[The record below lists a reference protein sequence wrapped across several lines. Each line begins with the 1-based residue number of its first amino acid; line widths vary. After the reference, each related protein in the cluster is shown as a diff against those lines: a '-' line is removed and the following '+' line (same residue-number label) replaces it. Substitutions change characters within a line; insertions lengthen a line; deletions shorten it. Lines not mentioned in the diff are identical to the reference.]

1 MPGTDA
7 PLPPRSSKWTRRL
20 AMAAGCVAIIG
31 SAIAVRSVWGPTP
44 AGAGA
49 PATKAPAGAKP
60 ATAGKETTPAPTPGK
75 APADTKLAIVAMVNS
90 QLIKREDLAR
100 DCLLQHGK
108 EVLESLVN
116 KHLIAEHCRQRNI
129 VVTTKEVEAEIDR
142 MADRFGMKTDQW
154 LALLRDERHITPSQ
168 YAKDIIWP
176 TIALRKLADRQLVV
190 TPEDLKE
197 AYETQYG
204 AAVQVAVIAC
214 SSQEKAQRLYAK
226 VMADPE
232 SFGNVAKNESEDTNS
247 ASVKGKILPVRKHL
261 GDPQL
266 EELAFRMREGEIA
279 PPMSV
284 GEQYLIVKCEAHIA
298 ARNVPMAGDCERL
311 LTEAIRDKKLRLMGN
326 DIFEELQKTA
336 KVENIF
342 NDPQK
347 RAQNPGVAAT
357 INGRAITMQELADE
371 CIERHGKEVL
381 SGLINHRLVEQACT
395 QRKLQITPQDLQKEV
410 IGSALLAGMKN
421 ADGTA
426 DLKAWQAEV
435 IEKQE
440 MSWDIYMH
448 EVVWPAVALKKLAG
462 DKVQVTEEDLQKGF
476 EANYGPRV
484 RCRAIVL
491 SQQRRAQ
498 EVWDT
503 ARKTPAIEK
512 LSKKAPPRGPNAG
525 SSPEE
530 LALISEAAKAFGK
543 LASQHSVEPGS
554 SVLEGEVPPI
564 QMHGGQPLVE
574 KEAFALNPGEMSGI
588 IQAGERFVILFC
600 EGRTTPVNV
609 SREVA
614 RQELY
619 ADIHEKKLRMAMG
632 KEFDAIQESAEVDNY
647 LSGTSRSSRSA
658 MEMFR
663 KKPTDGSDPAMTKSP
678 QGPGAP
684 RMGPPRPQSPGT
696 VQPVSGQ
703 MPTATQPQAPSRPTP
718 ALR

>member
-1 MPGTDA
+1 MPGMDA
-7 PLPPRSSKWTRRL
+7 QLPPPGSKWTRRL
-20 AMAAGCVAIIG
+20 AIAAACVAIIG
-31 SAIAVRSVWGPTP
+31 SAIAVRTVWGPTP

-49 PATKAPAGAKP
+49 PANKAPAAP
-60 ATAGKETTPAPTPGK
+60 ATAGKDAAPTPTPGK
-75 APADTKLAIVAMVNS
+75 PPADSKLAIVAMVNG
-90 QLIKREDLAR
+90 QLVKREELAR

-108 EVLESLVN
+108 DVLESLVN

-154 LALLRDERHITPSQ
+154 LGLLRDERHITPSQ

-197 AYETQYG
+197 AYETQFG

-261 GDPQL
+261 GDPKL
-266 EELAFRMREGEIA
+266 EEIAFKMRENEIA
-279 PPMSV
+279 PPIAV
-284 GEQYLIVKCEAHIA
+284 GEQYLIVKCEAHIP
-298 ARNVPMAGDCERL
+298 ARAVPMADCEKL
-311 LTEAIRDKKLRLMGN
+311 LTEAIRDKKLRLVGN
-326 DIFEELQKTA
+326 DVFQELQASA

-381 SGLINHRLVEQACT
+381 SGLINHRLVEQACA
-395 QRKLQITPQDLQKEV
+395 QRKLQITPQDLNEEV
-410 IGSALLAGMKN
+410 VSSALLAGMKN

-426 DLKAWQAEV
+426 NLKAWQAEV
-435 IEKQE
+435 TEKQE

-462 DKVQVTEEDLQKGF
+462 DKVKVTDEDLQKGF

-491 SQQRRAQ
+491 SQQRKAQ

-503 ARKTPAIEK
+503 ARKTPAIAK
-512 LSKKAPPRGPNAG
+512 LSKKLPPRGPNAG

-530 LALISEAAKAFGK
+530 LALIREGAKAFGK
-543 LASQHSVEPGS
+543 LASQFSVEPGS

-588 IQAGERFVILFC
+588 IQTGERFVILFC
-600 EGRTTPVNV
+600 EGQTTPMKV
-609 SREVA
+609 SPEEA
-614 RQELY
+614 RRELY
-619 ADIHEKKLRMAMG
+619 ADIHEKKLRLAMG
-632 KEFDAIQESAEVDNY
+632 KEFEAIQEGAEVDNY

-663 KKPTDGSDPAMTKSP
+663 KKPTDGSDPAMTQSP
-678 QGPGAP
+678 KGPGTPRMGAP
-684 RMGPPRPQSPGT
+684 RSQLPGT

-703 MPTATQPQAPSRPTP
+703 MPTAAQPQAPSRPAP
-718 ALR
+718 VQR